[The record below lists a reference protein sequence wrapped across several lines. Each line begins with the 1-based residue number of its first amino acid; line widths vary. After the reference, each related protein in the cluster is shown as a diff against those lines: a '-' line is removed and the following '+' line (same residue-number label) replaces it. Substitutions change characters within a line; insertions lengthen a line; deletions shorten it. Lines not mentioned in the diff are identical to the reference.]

1 MKLRLGLL
9 ASHGGSN
16 LQAILDACRSGRL
29 HAEPCVVICNNSD
42 APALERARR
51 AGVPACH
58 LSAHTHS
65 DPGDLDQAIASALER
80 HHVNLVVLAGYM
92 KKLGPITLKR
102 YRGCVLNIH
111 PALLPKFGGQGMYGR
126 RVHQAVLAAAE
137 TTTGVTVHLVDE
149 EYDRGPIVAQRAVP
163 VRPDDTADTLA
174 ARVLKV
180 EHEIYVDTLERIA
193 RGAIDLPGLGD

>member
-51 AGVPACH
+51 AGVPDCH
-58 LSAHTHS
+58 LSAHTHP
-65 DPGDLDQAIASALER
+65 DPADLDQAIAATLGR
-80 HHVNLVVLAGYM
+80 HHVNLIVLAGYM
-92 KKLGPITLKR
+92 KKLGSITLER
-102 YRGCVLNIH
+102 YRGRVLNIH

-149 EYDRGPIVAQRAVP
+149 EYDRGPILAQRAVP

-180 EHEIYVDTLERIA
+180 EHELYVDTLERIA
-193 RGAIDLPGLGD
+193 RGDIDLPGLGD